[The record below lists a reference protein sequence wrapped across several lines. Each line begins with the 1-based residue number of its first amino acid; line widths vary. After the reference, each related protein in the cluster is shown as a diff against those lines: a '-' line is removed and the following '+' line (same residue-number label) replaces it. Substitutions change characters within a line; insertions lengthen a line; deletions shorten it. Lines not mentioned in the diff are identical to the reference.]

1 MTHLEEMIGKLR
13 TPEAEAHLRLLYGQD
28 ESTLRAQQE
37 RYEKLIRTW
46 GSIFGDG
53 KGLTLFSAPGRT
65 EIGGNHTDHNHG
77 RVLAASVSLD
87 TLCAASPREDTK
99 VRFYSE
105 GYDPICLD
113 LKDTAPVREEEGTTA
128 ALIRG
133 VADGMKAAGYRI
145 GGFDAAVTS
154 TVAGGSGLSSSAAL
168 EVMLTGLFDG
178 LFNDF
183 SMPFVQRA
191 QISKRAENLY
201 FGKPSGLLDQM
212 ASAAGGLVT
221 VDFEDEKAPQVQALQ
236 YDFSSRGYALVV
248 VGTGGSHA
256 DLTDHYAA
264 IPREM
269 RQIAASFGREVLRG
283 VTEAEL
289 LESAG
294 KLRAQTSDRAV
305 MRAFH
310 FVQEDARVPEEV
322 AALREDRIRDFLQ
335 LIIDS
340 GRSSF
345 MYLQNVYPGN
355 QDQSL
360 SLALCMAET
369 MLKGKGAWRVHGGGF
384 AGTTLNFVPLE
395 MVRAFVDEMDGT
407 FGQGACHVLNIRPV
421 GADRMIL

>member
-1 MTHLEEMIGKLR
+1 
-13 TPEAEAHLRLLYGQD
+13 
-28 ESTLRAQQE
+28 
-37 RYEKLIRTW
+37 
-46 GSIFGDG
+46 
-53 KGLTLFSAPGRT
+53 
-65 EIGGNHTDHNHG
+65 
-77 RVLAASVSLD
+77 
-87 TLCAASPREDTK
+87 
-99 VRFYSE
+99 
-105 GYDPICLD
+105 
-113 LKDTAPVREEEGTTA
+113 
-128 ALIRG
+128 
-133 VADGMKAAGYRI
+133 
-145 GGFDAAVTS
+145 
-154 TVAGGSGLSSSAAL
+154 
-168 EVMLTGLFDG
+168 
-178 LFNDF
+178 
-183 SMPFVQRA
+183 
-191 QISKRAENLY
+191 
-201 FGKPSGLLDQM
+201 
-212 ASAAGGLVT
+212 
-221 VDFEDEKAPQVQALQ
+221 
-236 YDFSSRGYALVV
+236 
-248 VGTGGSHA
+248 
-256 DLTDHYAA
+256 
-264 IPREM
+264 M

-395 MVRAFVDEMDGT
+395 TVRAFVDEMDGT